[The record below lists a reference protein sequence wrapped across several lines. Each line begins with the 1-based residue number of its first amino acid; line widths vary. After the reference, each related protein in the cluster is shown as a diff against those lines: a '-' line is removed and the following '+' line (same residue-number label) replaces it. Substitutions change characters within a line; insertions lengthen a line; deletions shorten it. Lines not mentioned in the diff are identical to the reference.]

1 MPAPL
6 PSHLLAPACS
16 ALAARLNAAPEVALV
31 LGSGL
36 GALGDRI
43 ENAISVAYDELPGMP
58 TSAVVGHA
66 GRFLSGILAG
76 RRVIAMQGRVH
87 LYEGY
92 NADEV
97 VFGVR
102 LMLRL
107 GARTLIVSNAAG
119 GIRANLQPG
128 SLMLIEDHLN
138 LTGHNCLRGPNDP
151 ALGVRF
157 PDMSAAYDPELIA
170 CAQRVATHNGLPV
183 TRGVYAG
190 LLGPNYE
197 TPAEIRMLRSMG
209 ADAVG
214 MSTVLEVIAARHM
227 GARVLGLSCV
237 TNLAAGLSAHPLDHA
252 EVEQTAEASRA
263 QFSRLVEGVLTELP
277 T

>member
-1 MPAPL
+1 MTPPL
-6 PSHLLAPACS
+6 PSQQLAPAER
-16 ALAARLNAAPEVALV
+16 ALAARIAAPPEVALV

-43 ENAISVAYDELPGMP
+43 EGATRIGYGELPGMP

-66 GRFLSGILAG
+66 GRFLGGQLCG
-76 RRVIAMQGRVH
+76 RQVIAMQGRVH

-92 NADEV
+92 DAAQV

-119 GIRANLQPG
+119 GIRADLAPG
-128 SLMLIEDHLN
+128 SLMLIEDQLN
-138 LTGHNCLRGPNDP
+138 LTGHTPLRGPNDP

-157 PDMSAAYDPELIA
+157 PDMSTAYDPALLA
-170 CAQRVATHNGLPV
+170 CAQAAGARTGVAV
-183 TRGVYAG
+183 ARGVYAG
-190 LLGPNYE
+190 LLGPSYE
-197 TPAEIRMLRSMG
+197 TPAEIRMLRTLG

-227 GARVLGLSCV
+227 GARVLGISCV
-237 TNLAAGLSAHPLDHA
+237 TNPAAGLSSQPLSHA
-252 EVEQTAEASRA
+252 EVEQTAEASRERFA
-263 QFSRLVEGVLTELP
+263 RLIEGVLKELP
-277 T
+277 A